1 MDGVSYGSLL
11 GSDVTWE
18 SPAGGLCKHTL
29 LVDRCIE
36 PAGMRGHHVHAF
48 RVRVRQALLGPP
60 LRPPPQRLINH

>member
-48 RVRVRQALLGPP
+48 RVRVRQA
-60 LRPPPQRLINH
+60 